1 MATIFEARGVGT
13 IPDGDRT
20 ASPRSL
26 IGVFL
31 GANLSLSVM
40 VFGWL
45 AILYGLGFWEAVSAI
60 VLGTVLGSL
69 FVARTS
75 LLGWRAATN
84 NSVASGAYFGVRGRL
99 VGSFVGLLITLQ
111 YIALTVWTG
120 GEMVTSSL
128 GRLLG
133 FESSSLVLS
142 IGYAV
147 IAILIVCFA
156 IFGYRLIVRLN
167 NLIAPVMIVL
177 IGLTAIAL
185 SGSFDSSYAGDPEL
199 YALGS
204 FWPTWLLAVLTAGI
218 AGPVSYVTQT
228 GDWSRYISKNYSE
241 TQVVRN
247 TFFAMV
253 LGLTIPTVFG
263 AFVATA
269 AFDEFSFAA
278 GFVAGSPMWLIVP
291 LLLVALVGS
300 LGQGSI
306 NLYSMGL
313 DLDAILPKL
322 SRLQS
327 TVLVAVAATV
337 LVFIGKFVFDAET
350 AVTNSVLFL
359 TALATAWASI
369 SMFMYIRT
377 KGNFDLGDLQIFN
390 SQQKGGRYWY
400 WRGWNLRAVLA
411 WAAGSA
417 VGILGISSVDY
428 LGPIAE
434 AVLYIDVSVPAA
446 AIVSVALMFLLGSKN
461 KSPNE

>member
-1 MATIFEARGVGT
+1 MSEFVEARGVAT
-13 IPDGDRT
+13 IPDKERNATPG
-20 ASPRSL
+20 SL
-26 IGVFL
+26 IKVFL

-60 VLGTVLGSL
+60 IVGTVIGSL

-128 GRLLG
+128 GRLFG
-133 FESSSLVLS
+133 FESSDLVLS
-142 IGYAV
+142 IGYSL
-147 IAILIVCFA
+147 IAILIVAFA
-156 IFGYRLIVRLN
+156 IIGYRFIVTLN
-167 NLIAPVMIVL
+167 SYIAPVMIILVM
-177 IGLTAIAL
+177 LTIVAL
-185 SGSFDSSYAGDPEL
+185 WGSFDSGYAGDPEI

-204 FWPTWLLAVLTAGI
+204 FWPTWLLAVLTAGV

-228 GDWSRYISKNYSE
+228 GDWARYISKSHSE
-241 TQVVRN
+241 AAVVSR
-247 TFFAMV
+247 TFLAMV
-253 LGLTIPTVFG
+253 IGLTIPTVFG

-269 AFDEFSFAA
+269 AFDELSFAA
-278 GFVAGSPMWLIVP
+278 GFVAGSPAWLVVP
-291 LLLVALVGS
+291 LLLVGIIGS

-322 SRLQS
+322 TRFQS
-327 TVLVAVAATV
+327 TVLVAVIATA
-337 LVFIGKFVFDAET
+337 LVFIGKFVFDAEV

-369 SMFMYIRT
+369 SMFMYFRT
-377 KGNFDLGDLQIFN
+377 KGQFDLGDLQIFN
-390 SQQKGGRYWY
+390 SKKRGGRYWY
-400 WRGWNLRAVLA
+400 WQGWNLRAVFA
-411 WAAGSA
+411 WALGSA
-417 VGILGISSVDY
+417 AGILGISSVDY
-428 LGPIAE
+428 LGPLSE
-434 AVLYIDVSVPAA
+434 LVFSIDLSVPAA
-446 AIVSVALMFLLGSKN
+446 AIVSVLVLLILGSGK
-461 KSPNE
+461 KQAR

>member
-1 MATIFEARGVGT
+1 VADFVENRGVGT
-13 IPDGDRT
+13 IPDSERT
-20 ASPRSL
+20 AKPGSL
-26 IGVFL
+26 IRVFL

-40 VFGWL
+40 VFGWV
-45 AILYGLGFWEAVSAI
+45 AILSGLGFWEAVSAI
-60 VLGTVLGSL
+60 VVGTVVGSL

-133 FESSSLVLS
+133 FESSDLVLS

-147 IAILIVCFA
+147 IALLIVGFA
-156 IFGYRLIVRLN
+156 IIGYRFIVQLN
-167 NLIAPVMIVL
+167 SLIAPVMIVL
-177 IGLTAIAL
+177 VVLTVIAL
-185 SGSFDSSYAGDPEL
+185 WGSFDASYAGDPEL

-204 FWPTWLLAVLTAGI
+204 FWPTWLLAVLTAGV

-228 GDWSRYISKNYSE
+228 GDWARYISKSHSE
-241 TQVVRN
+241 SEVVSR
-247 TFFAMV
+247 TFLAMV
-253 LGLTIPTVFG
+253 VGLTIPTVFG

-269 AFDEFSFAA
+269 ACDEFSFAA
-278 GFVAGSPMWLIVP
+278 GFVAGSPVWLVVP
-291 LLLVALVGS
+291 LLLVGIVGS

-327 TVLVAVAATV
+327 TVLVALVATA
-337 LVFIGKFVFDAET
+337 LVFVGRFVFDAEV

-369 SMFMYIRT
+369 SMYMYIRT
-377 KGNFDLGDLQIFN
+377 KGSFDQVDLQIFN
-390 SQQKGGRYWY
+390 SQKTGGRYWY
-400 WRGWNLRAVLA
+400 WQGWNLKAVFA
-411 WAAGSA
+411 WAAGSVA
-417 VGILGISSVDY
+417 GILGISSVDY

-434 AVLYIDVSVPAA
+434 FFAAVDLSVPAA
-446 AIVSVALMFLLGSKN
+446 AVVSVALVALLGDGVKKSK
-461 KSPNE
+461 

>member
-1 MATIFEARGVGT
+1 
-13 IPDGDRT
+13 
-20 ASPRSL
+20 
-26 IGVFL
+26 
-31 GANLSLSVM
+31 M
-40 VFGWL
+40 VFGWI
-45 AILYGLGFWEAVSAI
+45 AILNGLGFWEAVSAI
-60 VLGTVLGSL
+60 VVGTVVGSL

-133 FESSSLVLS
+133 FESSDLVLS

-147 IAILIVCFA
+147 IALLIVGFA
-156 IFGYRLIVRLN
+156 IIGYRFIVQLN
-167 NLIAPVMIVL
+167 SLIAPVMIVL
-177 IGLTAIAL
+177 VVLTVIAL
-185 SGSFDSSYAGDPEL
+185 WGSFDASYAGDPEL

-204 FWPTWLLAVLTAGI
+204 FWPTWLLAVLTAGV

-228 GDWSRYISKNYSE
+228 GDWARYISKSHSE
-241 TQVVRN
+241 SEVVSR
-247 TFFAMV
+247 TFLAMV
-253 LGLTIPTVFG
+253 VGLTIPTVFG

-278 GFVAGSPMWLIVP
+278 GFVAGSPVWLVVP
-291 LLLVALVGS
+291 LLLVGIVGS

-327 TVLVAVAATV
+327 TVLVALVATA
-337 LVFIGKFVFDAET
+337 LVFVGRFVFDAEV

-369 SMFMYIRT
+369 SMYMYIRT
-377 KGNFDLGDLQIFN
+377 KGSFDQVDLQIFN
-390 SQQKGGRYWY
+390 SQKTGGRYWY
-400 WRGWNLRAVLA
+400 WQGWNLKAVFA
-411 WAAGSA
+411 WAAGSVA
-417 VGILGISSVDY
+417 GILGISSVDY

-434 AVLYIDVSVPAA
+434 FFAAVDLSVPAA
-446 AIVSVALMFLLGSKN
+446 AVVSVALLALLGDGVKKSK
-461 KSPNE
+461 

>member
-1 MATIFEARGVGT
+1 MADFVETRGVGT
-13 IPDGDRT
+13 IPDSERT
-20 ASPRSL
+20 AKPGSL
-26 IGVFL
+26 IRVFL

-40 VFGWL
+40 VFGWI
-45 AILYGLGFWEAVSAI
+45 AILNGLGFWEAVSAI
-60 VLGTVLGSL
+60 VVGTVVGSL

-133 FESSSLVLS
+133 FESSDLVLS

-147 IAILIVCFA
+147 IALLIVGFA
-156 IFGYRLIVRLN
+156 IIGYRFIVQLN
-167 NLIAPVMIVL
+167 SLIAPVMIVL
-177 IGLTAIAL
+177 VVLTVIAFW
-185 SGSFDSSYAGDPEL
+185 GSFDASYAGDPEL

-204 FWPTWLLAVLTAGI
+204 FWPTWLLAVLTAGV

-228 GDWSRYISKNYSE
+228 GDWARYISKSHSE
-241 TQVVRN
+241 SEMVSR
-247 TFFAMV
+247 TFLAMV
-253 LGLTIPTVFG
+253 VGLTIPTVFG

-278 GFVAGSPMWLIVP
+278 GFVAGSPVWLVVP
-291 LLLVALVGS
+291 LLLVGIVGS

-327 TVLVAVAATV
+327 TVLVALVATA
-337 LVFIGKFVFDAET
+337 LVFVGRFVFDAEV

-369 SMFMYIRT
+369 SMYMYIRT
-377 KGNFDLGDLQIFN
+377 KGSFDQVDLQIFN
-390 SQQKGGRYWY
+390 SQKTGGRYWY
-400 WRGWNLRAVLA
+400 WQGWNLKAVFA
-411 WAAGSA
+411 WAAGSVA
-417 VGILGISSVDY
+417 GVLGISSVDY

-434 AVLYIDVSVPAA
+434 FFAAVDLSVPAA
-446 AIVSVALMFLLGSKN
+446 AVVSVALVALLGDGVKKSK
-461 KSPNE
+461 

>member
-1 MATIFEARGVGT
+1 VADFVENRGVGT
-13 IPDGDRT
+13 IPDSERT
-20 ASPRSL
+20 AKPGSL
-26 IGVFL
+26 IRVFL

-40 VFGWL
+40 VFGWI
-45 AILYGLGFWEAVSAI
+45 AILNGLGFWEAVSAI
-60 VLGTVLGSL
+60 VVGTVVGSL

-133 FESSSLVLS
+133 FESSDLVLS

-147 IAILIVCFA
+147 IALLIVGFA
-156 IFGYRLIVRLN
+156 IIGYRFIVQLN
-167 NLIAPVMIVL
+167 SLIAPVMIVL
-177 IGLTAIAL
+177 VVLTVIAL
-185 SGSFDSSYAGDPEL
+185 WGSFDASYAGDPEL

-204 FWPTWLLAVLTAGI
+204 FWPTWLLAVLTAGV

-228 GDWSRYISKNYSE
+228 GDWARYISKSHSE
-241 TQVVRN
+241 SEVVSR
-247 TFFAMV
+247 TFLAMV
-253 LGLTIPTVFG
+253 VGLTIPTVFG

-278 GFVAGSPMWLIVP
+278 GFVAGSPVWLVVP
-291 LLLVALVGS
+291 LLLVGIVGS

-327 TVLVAVAATV
+327 TVLVALVATA
-337 LVFIGKFVFDAET
+337 LVFVGRFVFDAEV

-369 SMFMYIRT
+369 SMYMYIRT
-377 KGNFDLGDLQIFN
+377 KGSFDQVDLQIFN
-390 SQQKGGRYWY
+390 SQKTGGRYWY
-400 WRGWNLRAVLA
+400 WQGWNLKAVFA
-411 WAAGSA
+411 WAAGSVA
-417 VGILGISSVDY
+417 GILGISSVDY

-434 AVLYIDVSVPAA
+434 FFAAVDLSVPAA
-446 AIVSVALMFLLGSKN
+446 AVVSVALVALLGDGVKKSK
-461 KSPNE
+461 

>member
-1 MATIFEARGVGT
+1 MAQTIETRGVQT
-13 IPDGDRT
+13 VPDSERT
-20 ASPRSL
+20 AKPGSL
-26 IGVFL
+26 VLVFL

-60 VLGTVLGSL
+60 LVGTVLGAA

-75 LLGWRAATN
+75 LLGWKAATN

-120 GEMVTSSL
+120 GEMATASL

-133 FESSSLVLS
+133 FESSDLALTAGYALIVLLIVVFAI
-142 IGYAV
+142 IGYRF
-147 IAILIVCFA
+147 IVK
-156 IFGYRLIVRLN
+156 LN
-167 NLIAPVMIVL
+167 TFIAPVMLVL
-177 IGLTAIAL
+177 MVLSMIAL
-185 SGSFDSSYAGDPEL
+185 WSTFDASYAGDPEL

-204 FWPTWLLAVLTAGI
+204 FWPTWLLALITCGL

-228 GDWSRYISKNYSE
+228 GDWARYISKSHSE
-241 TQVVRN
+241 GEVVSR
-247 TFFAMV
+247 TFLAMIV
-253 LGLTIPTVFG
+253 GLSLPTVFG

-278 GFVAGSPMWLIVP
+278 GFVAGSPMWLVLP
-291 LLLVALVGS
+291 LLLVAIVGS

-306 NLYSMGL
+306 VLYSMGL

-322 SRLQS
+322 SRAKS
-327 TVLVAVAATV
+327 TILVALISAA
-337 LVFIGKFVFDAET
+337 LVFVGKFVFDAEA

-369 SMFMYIRT
+369 SIFMYWRT
-377 KGNFDLGDLQIFN
+377 KGSFDLADLQAFN
-390 SQQKGGRYWY
+390 SGKSGGKYWY
-400 WRGWNLRAVLA
+400 SSGWNLKAVVAWALGSALGIFAISSADYVGPISEALGGVDLSVPIAALVAIAVLT
-411 WAAGSA
+411 
-417 VGILGISSVDY
+417 VLG
-428 LGPIAE
+428 LGT
-434 AVLYIDVSVPAA
+434 
-446 AIVSVALMFLLGSKN
+446 SK
-461 KSPNE
+461 K

>member
-1 MATIFEARGVGT
+1 MADFVETRGVGT
-13 IPDGDRT
+13 IPDSERT
-20 ASPRSL
+20 AKPGSL
-26 IGVFL
+26 IRVFL

-40 VFGWL
+40 VFGWI
-45 AILYGLGFWEAVSAI
+45 AILNGLGFWEAVSAI
-60 VLGTVLGSL
+60 VVGTVVGSL

-133 FESSSLVLS
+133 FESSDLVLS

-147 IAILIVCFA
+147 IALLIVGFA
-156 IFGYRLIVRLN
+156 IIGYRFIVQLN
-167 NLIAPVMIVL
+167 SLIAPVMIVL
-177 IGLTAIAL
+177 VVLTVIAL
-185 SGSFDSSYAGDPEL
+185 WGSFDASYAGDPEL

-204 FWPTWLLAVLTAGI
+204 FWPTWLLAVLTAGV

-228 GDWSRYISKNYSE
+228 GDWARYISKSHSE
-241 TQVVRN
+241 SEVVSR
-247 TFFAMV
+247 TFLAMV
-253 LGLTIPTVFG
+253 VGLTIPTVFG

-278 GFVAGSPMWLIVP
+278 GFVAGSPVWLVVP
-291 LLLVALVGS
+291 LLLVGIVGS

-327 TVLVAVAATV
+327 TVLVALVATA
-337 LVFIGKFVFDAET
+337 LVFVGRFVFDAEV

-369 SMFMYIRT
+369 SMYMYIRT
-377 KGNFDLGDLQIFN
+377 KGSFDQVDLQIFN
-390 SQQKGGRYWY
+390 SQKTGGRYWY
-400 WRGWNLRAVLA
+400 WQGWNLKAVFA
-411 WAAGSA
+411 WAAGSVA
-417 VGILGISSVDY
+417 GILGISSVDY

-434 AVLYIDVSVPAA
+434 FFAAVDLSVPAA
-446 AIVSVALMFLLGSKN
+446 AVVSVALLALLGDGVKKSK
-461 KSPNE
+461 

>member
-1 MATIFEARGVGT
+1 MADFVETRGVGT
-13 IPDGDRT
+13 IPDSERT
-20 ASPRSL
+20 AKPGSL
-26 IGVFL
+26 IRVFL

-40 VFGWL
+40 VFGWI
-45 AILYGLGFWEAVSAI
+45 AILNGLGFWEAVSAI
-60 VLGTVLGSL
+60 VVGTVVGSL

-133 FESSSLVLS
+133 FESSDLVLS

-147 IAILIVCFA
+147 IALLIVGFA
-156 IFGYRLIVRLN
+156 IIGYRFIVQLN
-167 NLIAPVMIVL
+167 SLIAPVMIVL
-177 IGLTAIAL
+177 VVLTVIAL
-185 SGSFDSSYAGDPEL
+185 WGSFDASYAGDPEL

-204 FWPTWLLAVLTAGI
+204 FWPTWLLAVLTAGV

-228 GDWSRYISKNYSE
+228 GDWARYISKSHSE
-241 TQVVRN
+241 SEVVSR
-247 TFFAMV
+247 TFLAMV
-253 LGLTIPTVFG
+253 VGLTIPTVFG

-278 GFVAGSPMWLIVP
+278 GFVAGSPVWLVVP
-291 LLLVALVGS
+291 LLLVGIVGS

-327 TVLVAVAATV
+327 TVLVALVATA
-337 LVFIGKFVFDAET
+337 LVFVGRFVFDAEV

-369 SMFMYIRT
+369 SMYMYIRT
-377 KGNFDLGDLQIFN
+377 KGSFDQVDLQIFN
-390 SQQKGGRYWY
+390 SQKTGGRYWY
-400 WRGWNLRAVLA
+400 WQGWNLKAVFA
-411 WAAGSA
+411 WAAGSVA
-417 VGILGISSVDY
+417 GILGISSVDY

-434 AVLYIDVSVPAA
+434 FFAAVDLSVPAA
-446 AIVSVALMFLLGSKN
+446 AVVSVALVALLGDGVKKSK
-461 KSPNE
+461 

>member
-1 MATIFEARGVGT
+1 VAQTIETRGVQT
-13 IPDGDRT
+13 VPDSERT
-20 ASPRSL
+20 AKPGSL
-26 IGVFL
+26 VLVFL

-60 VLGTVLGSL
+60 LVGTVLGAA

-75 LLGWRAATN
+75 LLGWKAATN

-120 GEMVTSSL
+120 GEMATASL

-133 FESSSLVLS
+133 FESSDLALTAGYALIVLLIVVFAI
-142 IGYAV
+142 IGYRF
-147 IAILIVCFA
+147 IVK
-156 IFGYRLIVRLN
+156 LN
-167 NLIAPVMIVL
+167 TFIAPVMLVL
-177 IGLTAIAL
+177 MVLSMIAL
-185 SGSFDSSYAGDPEL
+185 WSTFDASYAGDPEL

-204 FWPTWLLAVLTAGI
+204 FWPTWLLAVITCGL

-228 GDWSRYISKNYSE
+228 GDWARYISKSHSE
-241 TQVVRN
+241 GEVVSR
-247 TFFAMV
+247 TFLAMIV
-253 LGLTIPTVFG
+253 GLSLPTVFG

-278 GFVAGSPMWLIVP
+278 GFVAGSPMWLVLP
-291 LLLVALVGS
+291 LLLVAIVGS

-306 NLYSMGL
+306 VLYSMGL

-322 SRLQS
+322 SRAKS
-327 TVLVAVAATV
+327 TILVALISAA
-337 LVFIGKFVFDAET
+337 LVFVGKFVFDAEA

-369 SMFMYIRT
+369 SIFMYWRT
-377 KGNFDLGDLQIFN
+377 KGSFDLADLQAFN
-390 SQQKGGRYWY
+390 SGKSGGKYWY
-400 WRGWNLRAVLA
+400 SSGWNLKAVVAWALGSALGIFAISSADYVGPISEALGGVDLSVPIAALVAIAVLT
-411 WAAGSA
+411 
-417 VGILGISSVDY
+417 VLG
-428 LGPIAE
+428 LGT
-434 AVLYIDVSVPAA
+434 
-446 AIVSVALMFLLGSKN
+446 SK
-461 KSPNE
+461 K

>member
-1 MATIFEARGVGT
+1 MSDFVETRGVET
-13 IPDGDRT
+13 VPDKERT
-20 ASPRSL
+20 ATPGSL
-26 IGVFL
+26 IKVFL
-31 GANLSLSVM
+31 GSNLSLSVM

-60 VLGTVLGSL
+60 VVGTVIGSL

-120 GEMVTSSL
+120 GEMVTASL

-133 FESSSLVLS
+133 FEPSSIALS
-142 IGYAV
+142 IGYAL
-147 IAILIVCFA
+147 IALLIVAFA
-156 IFGYRLIVRLN
+156 IIGYRFIVKLN
-167 NLIAPVMIVL
+167 GFIAPVMLVL
-177 IGLTAIAL
+177 VALSVIAL
-185 SGSFDSSYAGDPEL
+185 WGSFDSDYAGDPEL

-204 FWPTWLLAVLTAGI
+204 FWPTWLLAVLTAGV

-228 GDWSRYISKNYSE
+228 GDWSRYISKSHSE
-241 TQVVRN
+241 SQVVSS
-247 TFFAMV
+247 TFLAMV
-253 LGLTIPTVFG
+253 IGLTIPTVFG

-278 GFVAGSPMWLIVP
+278 GFVAGSPLWLVAP
-291 LLLVALVGS
+291 LLLVGIIGS

-322 SRLQS
+322 SRFQA
-327 TVLVAVAATV
+327 TVLVALIATA
-337 LVFIGKFVFDAET
+337 LVFLGKFVFDAEV

-359 TALATAWASI
+359 TALATSWASI
-369 SMFMYIRT
+369 SMYMYLKT
-377 KGNFDLGDLQIFN
+377 KGEFNSADLQIFSAN
-390 SQQKGGRYWY
+390 QQGGRYWF
-400 WRGWNLRAVLA
+400 WNGWNPRAVVA
-411 WAAGSA
+411 WLMGSIA
-417 VGILGISSVDY
+417 GILGISSVDY
-428 LGPIAE
+428 LGPISE
-434 AVLYIDVSVPAA
+434 LFFAVDLSVPAA
-446 AIVSVALMFLLGSKN
+446 AIVSVLVLSVLGLGN
-461 KSPNE
+461 KRSR

>member
-1 MATIFEARGVGT
+1 MADFVENRGVGT
-13 IPDGDRT
+13 IPDSERT
-20 ASPRSL
+20 AKPGSL
-26 IGVFL
+26 IRVFL

-40 VFGWL
+40 VFGWV
-45 AILYGLGFWEAVSAI
+45 AILSGLGFWEAVSAI
-60 VLGTVLGSL
+60 VVGTVVGSL

-133 FESSSLVLS
+133 FESSDLVLS

-147 IAILIVCFA
+147 IALLIVGFA
-156 IFGYRLIVRLN
+156 IIGYRFIVQLN
-167 NLIAPVMIVL
+167 SLIAPVMIVL
-177 IGLTAIAL
+177 VVLTVIAL
-185 SGSFDSSYAGDPEL
+185 WGSFDASYAGDPEL

-204 FWPTWLLAVLTAGI
+204 FWPTWLLAVLTAGV

-228 GDWSRYISKNYSE
+228 GDWARYISKSHSE
-241 TQVVRN
+241 SEVVSR
-247 TFFAMV
+247 TFLAMV
-253 LGLTIPTVFG
+253 VGLTIPTVFG

-278 GFVAGSPMWLIVP
+278 GFVAGSPVWLVVP
-291 LLLVALVGS
+291 LLLVGIVGS

-327 TVLVAVAATV
+327 TVLVALVATA
-337 LVFIGKFVFDAET
+337 LVFVGRFVFDAEV

-369 SMFMYIRT
+369 SMYMYIRT
-377 KGNFDLGDLQIFN
+377 KGSFDQVDLQIFN
-390 SQQKGGRYWY
+390 SQKTGGRYWY
-400 WRGWNLRAVLA
+400 WQGWNLKAVFA
-411 WAAGSA
+411 WAAGSVA
-417 VGILGISSVDY
+417 GILGISSVDY

-434 AVLYIDVSVPAA
+434 FFAAVDLSVPAA
-446 AIVSVALMFLLGSKN
+446 AVVSVALVALLGDGVKKSK
-461 KSPNE
+461 

>member
-1 MATIFEARGVGT
+1 VADFVETRGVGT
-13 IPDGDRT
+13 IPDSERT
-20 ASPRSL
+20 AKPGSL
-26 IGVFL
+26 IRVFL

-40 VFGWL
+40 VFGWI

-60 VLGTVLGSL
+60 VVGTVVGSL

-133 FESSSLVLS
+133 FESSDLVLS
-142 IGYAV
+142 VGYAV
-147 IAILIVCFA
+147 IALLIVGFA
-156 IFGYRLIVRLN
+156 IIGYRFIVQLN
-167 NLIAPVMIVL
+167 SLIAPVMIVL
-177 IGLTAIAL
+177 VVLTVIAL
-185 SGSFDSSYAGDPEL
+185 WGSFDASYAGDPEL

-204 FWPTWLLAVLTAGI
+204 FWPTWLLAVLTAGV

-228 GDWSRYISKNYSE
+228 GDWARYISKSHSE
-241 TQVVRN
+241 SDVVSR
-247 TFFAMV
+247 TFLAMV
-253 LGLTIPTVFG
+253 VGLTIPTVFG

-278 GFVAGSPMWLIVP
+278 GFVAGSPVWLVVP
-291 LLLVALVGS
+291 LLLVGIVGS

-327 TVLVAVAATV
+327 TVLVALVATA
-337 LVFIGKFVFDAET
+337 LVFVGRFVFDAEV

-369 SMFMYIRT
+369 SMYMYIRT
-377 KGNFDLGDLQIFN
+377 KGSFDQVDLQIFN
-390 SQQKGGRYWY
+390 SQKTGGRYWY
-400 WRGWNLRAVLA
+400 WQGWNPKAVFA

-417 VGILGISSVDY
+417 AGILGISSVDY

-434 AVLYIDVSVPAA
+434 FFAAVDLSVPAA
-446 AIVSVALMFLLGSKN
+446 AVVSVALVALLGDGVKKSK
-461 KSPNE
+461 

>member
-1 MATIFEARGVGT
+1 VAQTIETRGVDT
-13 IPDGDRT
+13 VPDSERT
-20 ASPRSL
+20 AKPGSL
-26 IGVFL
+26 VRVFL

-60 VLGTVLGSL
+60 LVGTVLGAA

-75 LLGWRAATN
+75 LLGWKAATN

-120 GEMVTSSL
+120 GEMATASL

-133 FESSSLVLS
+133 FESSDLALTAGYALIVLLIVVFAIIGYRFIVKLNTFISPVMLVLMVLS
-142 IGYAV
+142 I
-147 IAILIVCFA
+147 
-156 IFGYRLIVRLN
+156 
-167 NLIAPVMIVL
+167 
-177 IGLTAIAL
+177 TAL
-185 SGSFDSSYAGDPEL
+185 WSNFDASYAGDPEL

-204 FWPTWLLAVLTAGI
+204 FWPTWLLAVITCGL

-228 GDWSRYISKNYSE
+228 GDWARYISKSHSE
-241 TQVVRN
+241 GEVVSR

-253 LGLTIPTVFG
+253 VGLSLPTVFG

-278 GFVAGSPMWLIVP
+278 GFVAGSPVWLVLP
-291 LLLVALVGS
+291 LLLVAIVGS

-306 NLYSMGL
+306 VLYSMGL

-322 SRLQS
+322 SRAKS
-327 TVLVAVAATV
+327 TILVALISAA
-337 LVFIGKFVFDAET
+337 LVFVGKFVFDAEA

-369 SMFMYIRT
+369 SMFMYWRT
-377 KGNFDLGDLQIFN
+377 RGSFDLVDIQAFN
-390 SQQKGGRYWY
+390 SGKSGGKYWY
-400 WRGWNLRAVLA
+400 TAGWNLKAVVA
-411 WAAGSA
+411 WALGSA
-417 VGILGISSVDY
+417 CGIFGISSADY
-428 LGPIAE
+428 VGPISE
-434 AVLYIDVSVPAA
+434 AFGGVDLSVPTA
-446 AIVSVALMFLLGSKN
+446 AIVAIAVVTVLGLGTTK
-461 KSPNE
+461 K

>member
-1 MATIFEARGVGT
+1 VADFVETRGVGT
-13 IPDGDRT
+13 IPDSERT
-20 ASPRSL
+20 AKPGSL
-26 IGVFL
+26 IRVFL

-40 VFGWL
+40 VFGWI
-45 AILYGLGFWEAVSAI
+45 AILNGLGFWEAVSAI
-60 VLGTVLGSL
+60 VVGTVVGSL

-133 FESSSLVLS
+133 FESSDLVLS

-147 IAILIVCFA
+147 IALLIVGFA
-156 IFGYRLIVRLN
+156 IIGYRFIVQLN
-167 NLIAPVMIVL
+167 SLIAPVMIVL
-177 IGLTAIAL
+177 VVLTVIAL
-185 SGSFDSSYAGDPEL
+185 WGSFDASYAGDPEL

-204 FWPTWLLAVLTAGI
+204 FWPTWLLAVLTAGV

-228 GDWSRYISKNYSE
+228 GDWARYISKSHSE
-241 TQVVRN
+241 SEVVSR
-247 TFFAMV
+247 TFLAMV
-253 LGLTIPTVFG
+253 VGLTIPTVFG

-278 GFVAGSPMWLIVP
+278 GFVAGSPVWLVVP
-291 LLLVALVGS
+291 LLLVGIVGS

-327 TVLVAVAATV
+327 TVLVALVATA
-337 LVFIGKFVFDAET
+337 LVFVGRFVFDAEV

-369 SMFMYIRT
+369 SMYMYIRT
-377 KGNFDLGDLQIFN
+377 KGSFDQVDLQIFN
-390 SQQKGGRYWY
+390 SQKTGGRYWY
-400 WRGWNLRAVLA
+400 WQGWNLKAVFA
-411 WAAGSA
+411 WAAGSVA
-417 VGILGISSVDY
+417 GILGISSVDY

-434 AVLYIDVSVPAA
+434 FFAAVDLSVPAA
-446 AIVSVALMFLLGSKN
+446 AVVSVALVALLGDGVKKSK
-461 KSPNE
+461 